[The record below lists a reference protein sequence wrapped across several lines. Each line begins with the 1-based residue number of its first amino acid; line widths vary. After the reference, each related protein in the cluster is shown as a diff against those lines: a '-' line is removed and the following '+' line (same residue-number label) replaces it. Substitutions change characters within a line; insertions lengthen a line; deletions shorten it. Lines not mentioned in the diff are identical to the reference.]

1 MRGCELTD
9 EQWERIRPL
18 LPPPAP
24 TGRPRADDR
33 KVLNGILYVLRAGCR
48 WKDMPREYGS
58 YVTAWRRLRR
68 WQEEGVCTGI
78 WQAFLSS
85 LVEQRKLEW
94 SRAFL
99 DGRFVPA
106 KRGRRTRAYEGG
118 KGDEADVGCR
128 RERDSSGAFHLPG
141 QPA

>member
-33 KVLNGILYVLRAGCR
+33 KVLNGILYVLRTGCR

-68 WQEEGVCTGI
+68 WQEEGVWTRI
-78 WQAFLSS
+78 WQAFLAS
-85 LVEQRKLEW
+85 LDEQGKLEW

-99 DGRFVPA
+99 DGSFVPA
-106 KRGRRTRAYEGG
+106 KKGEKKSGPRR
-118 KGDEADVGCR
+118 
-128 RERDSSGAFHLPG
+128 
-141 QPA
+141 